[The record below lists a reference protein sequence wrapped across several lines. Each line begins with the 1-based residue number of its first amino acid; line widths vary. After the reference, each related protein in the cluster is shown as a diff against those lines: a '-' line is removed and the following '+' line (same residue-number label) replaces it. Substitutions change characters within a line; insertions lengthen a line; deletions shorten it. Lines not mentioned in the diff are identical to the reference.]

1 MESLVNS
8 TNRTCSLVVILILLL
23 GLANRVEAQGGP
35 DFKGKTIKI
44 IIGTSAGG
52 GVDLYTRLIAQYLGK
67 HLPGQPSIMAQ
78 NMPGGSSVVAT
89 NYVYN
94 MAKPDGLTLGALQA
108 GVYFTQI
115 LGRENVKFDWSKF
128 TWIGTPHRME
138 AQLYMR
144 ADTPYKTLDDI
155 RNAAE
160 PPRCGGAGT
169 GATGYY
175 VPKILE
181 ETLGLKFRNVT
192 GYQSGAEIDL
202 AVERGE
208 LHCRAFDISS
218 FLGREPTRTWYKT
231 GKVRSLIQTGQ
242 KRDEGLPDV
251 PTLNELMNQYKT
263 PESARR
269 VATMVLSSGGF
280 GRPMVAPPGLSPE
293 LTRVIRDAYAKT
305 MRDPEFIAETRKR
318 RFELEPVSGE
328 EMSKM
333 AVEVINQPPDV
344 VERVKKL
351 LAN

>member
-44 IIGTSAGG
+44 IIGTGAGG

>member
-44 IIGTSAGG
+44 IIGTGAGG

-333 AVEVINQPPDV
+333 AVEVINQPPNV